1 MAAEQFVVLAGAEE
15 QALTKLADYREA
27 GGFAALAV
35 LARAD
40 TPAGRG
46 SRPARRRRR

>member
-27 GGFAALAV
+27 GGFAALETARGMEPAAV
-35 LARAD
+35 VLS
-40 TPAGRG
+40 G
-46 SRPARRRRR
+46 